1 MYQELKG
8 KDEQLIEKIVNIK
21 REIQNVIEKK
31 KDIIVLKSKISAM
44 KWKYN

>member
-44 KWKYN
+44 K